1 MRALAHYLLGALLVT
16 ASAYTACPSE
26 GGPLAAD
33 GTCVVPGRTVAVS
46 RDQRHLLGKYIHID
60 GIGRRLVND
69 LMAARWRQ
77 AIDVA
82 VPSKR
87 AANEFGRQTVA
98 VRVER

>member
-1 MRALAHYLLGALLVT
+1 MRVLLQAVLTTLIVS

-33 GTCVVPGRTVAVS
+33 GTTVRPGVTCAIS
-46 RDQRHLLGKYIHID
+46 RDQRHLLGKYIHIE

-69 LMAARWRQ
+69 LMGARWRQ

-87 AANEFGRQTVA
+87 AANEFGRQKVT